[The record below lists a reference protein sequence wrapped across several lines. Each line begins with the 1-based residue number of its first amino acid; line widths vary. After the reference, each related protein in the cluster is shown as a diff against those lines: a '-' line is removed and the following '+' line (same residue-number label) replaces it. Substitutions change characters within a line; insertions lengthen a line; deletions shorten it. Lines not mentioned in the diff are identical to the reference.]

1 MAMAMAGRV
10 CVTGAAGKLGRFTVL
25 ELLQHGYDVVATDLP
40 PRPSFLPGEGELAY
54 LQADLEDYGDT
65 AEVLAGCRGVVH
77 LANVPAPGLVPP
89 ARTFA
94 RNTVMNAAVFLAAAQ
109 LGLRRVVWASSETTL
124 GLDFSVPPRYVPV
137 DEDHYP
143 IPNSTYALSKV
154 VSETAAQH
162 VAAWSGIPF
171 VALRFSNVI
180 LPEAYEAFPT
190 WQHDPQARKWNL
202 WSYIDVRD
210 AATACRL
217 ALEADV
223 TGASSYVIANADTVM
238 STPSE
243 ELMDAVFPGV
253 PRRRPIGGNISLF
266 SIEKARAELGF
277 EPLHSWRDEV

>member
-1 MAMAMAGRV
+1 MATV

-25 ELLQHGYDVVATDLP
+25 ELLHHGYDVVATDLA
-40 PRPSFLPGEGELAY
+40 PRPPFLPGEGKLAY

-65 AEVLAGCRGVVH
+65 VEVFAGCEAVVH

-94 RNTVMNAAVFLAAAQ
+94 RNTTMNGNVFLAAAQ
-109 LGLRRVVWASSETTL
+109 LGLSRVVWASSETTL
-124 GLDFSVPPRYVPV
+124 GLDFTVPPRYVPV

-143 IPNSTYALSKV
+143 IANSTYALSKV
-154 VSETAAQH
+154 VGETTAQH
-162 VAAWSGIPF
+162 VAQWSGIPF

-190 WQHDPQARKWNL
+190 WQGDPLVRKWNL
-202 WSYIDVRD
+202 WSYIDARD
-210 AATACRL
+210 AAIACLL

-223 TGASSYVIANADTVM
+223 SGARCYLIANADTVM
-238 STPSE
+238 TTPSE

-253 PRRRPIGGNISLF
+253 PRKRPIGGNVSLF

-277 EPLHSWRDEV
+277 EPLHTWRDEV